1 MSADACIVCFR
12 DLRDEVQTCINC
24 LNRARNNLSAIME
37 LAALGEERLDG
48 WPAISAGTP
57 KDGAQIHE
65 RPLPGGDLLVMLSD
79 GSEGR
84 SEPDALFQQDPDS
97 LTFML
102 GSWEDDWRQIRGE
115 GAAPHKATITNTV
128 AYLNERLGWA
138 AQHHPAFDEFAGQL
152 SKAVSAL
159 ESGLRTGDRVERG
172 VPCRECGERLIRRAL
187 PKRDCA
193 HSRQARL
200 MASEHQD
207 ETDVLRQILLAYPEA
222 AEEHSRCDQG
232 GYSDNYEC
240 RTCGQT
246 YTQAEYWL
254 AVRAQIEEVS

>member
-1 MSADACIVCFR
+1 MSLEACIICTR
-12 DLRDEVQTCINC
+12 DLREELQTCINC
-24 LNRARNNLSAIME
+24 LNRARNNLSAVVE
-37 LAALGEERLDG
+37 LAALAQERLDG
-48 WPAISAGTP
+48 WPAVSPGSP
-57 KDGAQIHE
+57 QDGSKTHE

-84 SEPDALFQQDPDS
+84 SEPDALFQGDPES
-97 LTFML
+97 LTYML
-102 GSWEDDWRQIRGE
+102 GSWEDDWRHIRGE
-115 GAAPHKATITNTV
+115 SAAPHKATIANAV
-128 AYLNERLGWA
+128 DYLNERLGWA

-152 SKAVSAL
+152 GKAVSSL
-159 ESGLRTGDRVERG
+159 EAGLRSGDRVEHG
-172 VPCRECGERLIRRAL
+172 VPCRECGERLIRRAA

-193 HSRQARL
+193 HTRKARL
-200 MASEHQD
+200 MAGDLD
-207 ETDVLRQILLAYPEA
+207 ETVILRQILLSYPEDA
-222 AEEHSRCDQG
+222 AEHSKCDQG

>member
-1 MSADACIVCFR
+1 MSDEGCIVCFR
-12 DLRDEVQTCINC
+12 DLRDEAQTCINC
-24 LNRARNNLSAIME
+24 LNRARNNLSAIVE

-48 WPAISAGTP
+48 WPAVSPGSP
-57 KDGAQIHE
+57 RDGSRSHE

-84 SEPDALFQQDPDS
+84 SEPDALFQDDPES
-97 LTFML
+97 LTYML

-115 GAAPHKATITNTV
+115 SAAPAKATIANT
-128 AYLNERLGWA
+128 ADYLNERLGWA
-138 AQHHPAFDEFAGQL
+138 AQHHPAFDEFATQL

-159 ESGLRTGDRVERG
+159 ESGLRSGDRVERG

-193 HSRQARL
+193 HTRKARL
-200 MASEHQD
+200 MASDQD
-207 ETDVLRQILLAYPEA
+207 ETVILRQVLLAYPEDA
-222 AEEHSRCDQG
+222 VEHARCDQG

-254 AVRAQIEEVS
+254 AVRARIEEVS